1 MSATDEDHVLHM
13 SRALE
18 LARMAEGRTSPNP
31 MVGAVLTR
39 DGRVVGE
46 GYHHYA
52 GGPHAEV
59 EALRAAGD
67 LARGATMYVTLEPCA
82 HHGRT
87 PPCADALIAAA
98 VAEVFIAVGDP
109 DPRVDGRGQALLE
122 AAGIVVYRG
131 PCEADARKLNRA
143 YFKHAATGRPLV
155 TVKFAMS
162 LDGRIAT
169 RGGDSRWI
177 SNELSRRRV
186 HELRSVTDAI
196 LVGAGTMVADDPLLT
211 ARLGNDGDGGVN
223 APDASGSEIRNPTRF
238 IVDSRGRVPTSAR
251 AFDPSL
257 PGATVVVTTAAAP
270 EVHRA
275 ALKARGVE
283 VLVMPATPN
292 ARVSLPDLLD
302 EIGRRGSLTLLVE
315 GGAEINGAFLS
326 AGLADRVWA
335 FIAPAIFGGAGA
347 PGPVGGTGVDR
358 VSDAIRLTHIE
369 TEMLESDMWVRGD
382 VEINTREGG

>member
-1 MSATDEDHVLHM
+1 
-13 SRALE
+13 
-18 LARMAEGRTSPNP
+18 

-46 GYHHYA
+46 GYHHHA

-109 DPRVDGRGQALLE
+109 DPRVNGRGKALLE
-122 AAGIVVYRG
+122 AAGIVVHRG

-143 YFKHAATGRPLV
+143 YFKHTATGRPLV

-169 RGGDSRWI
+169 RSGDSRWI

-211 ARLGNDGDGGVN
+211 VRLGNVGEEGGK
-223 APDASGSEIRNPTRF
+223 APDASGSEIRHPTRY

-283 VLVMPATPN
+283 VLVIPATPD